1 MEKFKTL
8 KDHVY
13 DYIADQIRDG
23 KLLPNQRI
31 NENIICEEL
40 NISRTPVREALIQLS
55 AEGILENRTRKGFVL
70 RSMTSDDIREI
81 YQVIGI
87 LDGYAAK
94 LACEILTAQDYADME
109 FYIDT
114 MDLALN
120 SGNYDMYHKQQIVFH
135 QLYIAK
141 CGNNALIESI
151 SQAKNKLLKK
161 TYQEDVEQKIK
172 EVLKDTNLEHRHILS
187 LFKENDADGLFHYL
201 SETHWAPAYADYD
214 MIG

>member
-1 MEKFKTL
+1 
-8 KDHVY
+8 
-13 DYIADQIRDG
+13 
-23 KLLPNQRI
+23 
-31 NENIICEEL
+31 
-40 NISRTPVREALIQLS
+40 
-55 AEGILENRTRKGFVL
+55 
-70 RSMTSDDIREI
+70 
-81 YQVIGI
+81 
-87 LDGYAAK
+87 
-94 LACEILTAQDYADME
+94 ME